1 MGSSRFSSSLYSY
14 KTQPYLNNKMS
25 TNLSQHFTKEE
36 FEQSDTAVRKGI
48 NNKIPEYLLNAAI
61 DTATML
67 EAIRLHL
74 SSVKGQPIPIIVTSA
89 YRCSELNT
97 TIGSAV
103 TSDHVRMQAVDFKAP
118 AFGTP
123 YEVSKELSK
132 VAALLG
138 IQQLIYEFGAWIHV
152 SRSSPSKLIN
162 KIITINSTGVHAGIV
177 KA

>member
-1 MGSSRFSSSLYSY
+1 
-14 KTQPYLNNKMS
+14 MS
-25 TNLSQHFTKEE
+25 TDLPLQLSLHFTKEE

-48 NNKIPEYLLNAAI
+48 NNKIPEYLLNAAV
-61 DTATML
+61 DTAGML

-74 SSVKGQPIPIIVTSA
+74 SSVKGHPIPIIVTSA

-97 TIGSAV
+97 AIGSAV

-132 VAALLG
+132 VTDLLG
-138 IQQLIYEFGAWIHV
+138 INQLIYEFGAWIHV

-162 KIITINSTGVHAGIV
+162 KIITINSKGVHAGIV
-177 KA
+177 KT